1 LIPYIVQPGDTIPLI
16 AEYFN
21 LPYDAI
27 VQANYITNTAVIY
40 PGQTLMIPLTS
51 TKSANN
57 QDQNTQPE
65 NSPSAAPAEGAIQ
78 QGFIY
83 IVQPT
88 ESLFS
93 ISLRFNVSIESL
105 ASINNIPPPYTIYAG
120 QRLII
125 PTTPPQAP
133 PGSIVH
139 IVQQGET
146 IFQLS
151 QRYNVTQQ
159 AIIRI
164 NRILRPD
171 TIFPGQRLIIP
182 PPDTEVPMPVLQRTS
197 QGTDVLYLQQ
207 RLIILGFDPGPLD
220 AIYGTDTE
228 AAVNLFQQS
237 RGLEVTGIVNEPVW
251 TELLSPT
258 QPPPAGFEEYIVQ
271 RGDTLTSIA
280 QQFNVS
286 VEAIVQFNNITNP
299 DLIFPGQRLNI
310 PIA

>member
-1 LIPYIVQPGDTIPLI
+1 MIPYIVQAGDTLSLI

-21 LPYDAI
+21 LPYDTL
-27 VQANYITNTAVIY
+27 VQVNYITGTPVVY

-51 TKSANN
+51 TKPVRNR
-57 QDQNTQPE
+57 QPVD
-65 NSPSAAPAEGAIQ
+65 NPSSITPQQTIIE

-93 ISLRFNVSIESL
+93 ISLRFNVSVESL
-105 ASINNIPPPYTIYAG
+105 ADINNIPPPYTIFAG

-133 PGSIVH
+133 PGSTVH
-139 IVQQGET
+139 IVEQNDT

-159 AIIRI
+159 AIIRV

-171 TIFPGQRLIIP
+171 IIFPGQRLIIP
-182 PPDTEVPMPVLQRTS
+182 PPGTNIPMPVLQRTS
-197 QGTDVLYLQQ
+197 QGFDVLYLQQ
-207 RLIILGFDPGPLD
+207 RLIILGFDPGPQD

-228 AAVNLFQQS
+228 EAVKLFQQS
-237 RGLEVTGIVNEPVW
+237 RGLQVTGIVDEPVW
-251 TELLSPT
+251 TEVLSPT
-258 QPPPAGFEEYIVQ
+258 QPPPSGFEEYIIQ
-271 RGDTLTSIA
+271 PGDTLTSIA

-286 VEAIVQFNNITNP
+286 VDAIVQFNSITNP
-299 DLIFPGQRLNI
+299 DLIFPGQRLII

>member
-1 LIPYIVQPGDTIPLI
+1 MIPYIVQAGDTLSLI

-21 LPYDAI
+21 LPYDTL
-27 VQANYITNTAVIY
+27 VQVNYITGTPVVY

-51 TKSANN
+51 TKPVRNR
-57 QDQNTQPE
+57 QPVD
-65 NSPSAAPAEGAIQ
+65 NPSSITPQQTIIE

-93 ISLRFNVSIESL
+93 ISLRFNVSVESL
-105 ASINNIPPPYTIYAG
+105 ADINNIPPPYTIFAG

-133 PGSIVH
+133 PGSTVH
-139 IVQQGET
+139 IVEQNDT

-151 QRYNVTQQ
+151 QRYNVTQH
-159 AIIRI
+159 AIIRV

-171 TIFPGQRLIIP
+171 IIFPGQRLIIP
-182 PPDTEVPMPVLQRTS
+182 PPGTDIPMPVLQRTS
-197 QGTDVLYLQQ
+197 QGFDVLYLQQ
-207 RLIILGFDPGPLD
+207 RLIILGFDPGPQD

-228 AAVNLFQQS
+228 EAVKLFQQS
-237 RGLEVTGIVNEPVW
+237 RGLQVTGIVDEPVW
-251 TELLSPT
+251 TEVLSPT
-258 QPPPAGFEEYIVQ
+258 QPPPSGFEEYIIQ
-271 RGDTLTSIA
+271 PGDTLTSIA

-286 VEAIVQFNNITNP
+286 VDAIVQFNSITNP
-299 DLIFPGQRLNI
+299 DLIFPGQRLII

>member
-1 LIPYIVQPGDTIPLI
+1 LIPYIVQAGDTLSLI

-21 LPYDAI
+21 LPYDTL
-27 VQANYITNTAVIY
+27 VQVNYITGTPVVY

-51 TKSANN
+51 TKPVRNR
-57 QDQNTQPE
+57 QPVD
-65 NSPSAAPAEGAIQ
+65 NPSSITPQQTIIE

-93 ISLRFNVSIESL
+93 ISLRFNVSVESL
-105 ASINNIPPPYTIYAG
+105 ADINNIPPPYTIFAG

-133 PGSIVH
+133 PGSTVH
-139 IVQQGET
+139 IVEQNDT

-159 AIIRI
+159 AIIRV

-171 TIFPGQRLIIP
+171 IIFPGQRLIIP
-182 PPDTEVPMPVLQRTS
+182 PPGTDIPMPVLQRTS
-197 QGTDVLYLQQ
+197 QGFDVLYLQQ
-207 RLIILGFDPGPLD
+207 RLIILGFDPGPQD

-228 AAVNLFQQS
+228 EAVKLFQQS
-237 RGLEVTGIVNEPVW
+237 RGLQVTGIVDEPVW
-251 TELLSPT
+251 TEVLSPT
-258 QPPPAGFEEYIVQ
+258 QPPPSGFEEYIIQ
-271 RGDTLTSIA
+271 PGDTLTSIA

-286 VEAIVQFNNITNP
+286 VDAIVQFNSITNP
-299 DLIFPGQRLNI
+299 DLIFPGQRLII

>member
-1 LIPYIVQPGDTIPLI
+1 MIPYIVQAGDTLSLI

-21 LPYDAI
+21 LPYDTL
-27 VQANYITNTAVIY
+27 VQVNYITGTPVVY

-51 TKSANN
+51 TKPVRNR
-57 QDQNTQPE
+57 QPVD
-65 NSPSAAPAEGAIQ
+65 NPSSITPQQTIIE

-93 ISLRFNVSIESL
+93 ISLRFNVSVESL
-105 ASINNIPPPYTIYAG
+105 ADINNIPPPYTIFAG

-133 PGSIVH
+133 PGSTVH
-139 IVQQGET
+139 IVEQNDT

-159 AIIRI
+159 AIIRV

-171 TIFPGQRLIIP
+171 IIFPGQRLIIP
-182 PPDTEVPMPVLQRTS
+182 PPGTDIPMPVLQRTS
-197 QGTDVLYLQQ
+197 QGFDVLYLQQ
-207 RLIILGFDPGPLD
+207 RLIILGFDPGPQD

-228 AAVNLFQQS
+228 EAVKLFQQS
-237 RGLEVTGIVNEPVW
+237 RGLQVTGIVDEPVW
-251 TELLSPT
+251 TEVLSPT
-258 QPPPAGFEEYIVQ
+258 QPPPSGFEEYIIQ
-271 RGDTLTSIA
+271 PGDTLTSIA

-286 VEAIVQFNNITNP
+286 VDAIVQFNSITNP
-299 DLIFPGQRLNI
+299 DLIFPGQRLII